1 MSEKMSWADAREERR
16 TLRQKLFF
24 IRRFMEGHRLKLD
37 GELQDLKKKYEEMP
51 GFTGWDGF
59 PEKWDIG
66 DPNRVR
72 EHMECFNDIDRM
84 NIEKIL
90 DKPYDNIISMVT
102 KDKE

>member
-1 MSEKMSWADAREERR
+1 MSEKMSWSDARQERR
-16 TLRQKLFF
+16 TLRQKLFS
-24 IRRFMEGHRLKLD
+24 IRRFTEGKNVQLD
-37 GELQDLKKKYEEMP
+37 GELRALKKRYEEMP
-51 GFTGWDGF
+51 GFTKWGDF
-59 PEKWDIG
+59 PEGWDIG

-72 EHMECFNDIDRM
+72 EHMECFNDVDRM